1 MKRIIIALAI
11 LIAFA
16 FSLNSVIAKG
26 GKSGKGA
33 SSRSPRSNRSSTR
46 KSFTPKRQN
55 PAKVIPAKETKAKP
69 QKQNKTKPEKPASKE
84 NAKAK
89 SPQDQTRGKA
99 KGKNK
104 EKAKDKEKT
113 KNKAKGKSKDK
124 AKVKGKDKQDKAKGK
139 DKQQQLKTIEKQI
152 AHETDKHK
160 TRAAKF
166 ERLREL
172 AAGDEKTLAR
182 IDKLAAREQQ
192 RFGTKTQRLK
202 KRRSS
207 PDQPDSD
214 VKGKNKDNGD
224 SEEVIVEDSKE

>member
-1 MKRIIIALAI
+1 MKRIIITLTI

-16 FSLNSVIAKG
+16 FSLDSVIAKG
-26 GKSGKGA
+26 GKGGKGD

-89 SPQDQTRGKA
+89 APQDQTSGKA
-99 KGKNK
+99 KSKN
-104 EKAKDKEKT
+104 KEKT
-113 KNKAKGKSKDK
+113 KNREKTKAKAKGK
-124 AKVKGKDKQDKAKGK
+124 GKDKDKDKAKGK
-139 DKQQQLKTIEKQI
+139 DKQQQLKAIEKQI

-160 TRAAKF
+160 TRAARF

-172 AAGDEKTLAR
+172 AAGDKKTLSR

-192 RFGTKTQRLK
+192 RFHTKTQRLK